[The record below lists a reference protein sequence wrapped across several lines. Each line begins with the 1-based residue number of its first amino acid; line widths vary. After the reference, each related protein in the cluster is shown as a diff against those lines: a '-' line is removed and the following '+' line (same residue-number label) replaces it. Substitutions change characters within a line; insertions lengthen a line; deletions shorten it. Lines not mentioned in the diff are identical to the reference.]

1 MPRRS
6 FCVWYNRSMKRYFI
20 IAIGDILISLPYVL
34 VMVPQ
39 GVINGG
45 VTSLS
50 MSMHRLPL
58 ADQLPVSFWVTIL
71 TALIALLCYLF
82 LGKDYFL
89 GSLFSCICY
98 VGSFDLFSAI
108 IPQSWIVHILRFS
121 PLSGILSGDASSAD
135 TAADVSAKSGLV
147 GDPSLLL
154 GLWIEITVA
163 AIIVGIGYYLCIH
176 AKASTVGMDTIAL
189 ILHEKNERIPIAPA
203 MYALNILIL
212 LLGLYTYG
220 IRSVICGIYF
230 AGIQALTLHILLL
243 SSDNPS

>member
-1 MPRRS
+1 MPQRS

-58 ADQLPVSFWVTIL
+58 ADQLPVSFWVTVL
-71 TALIALLCYLF
+71 TALIALLCFLF
-82 LGKDYFL
+82 LGKEYFL

-98 VGSFDLFSAI
+98 VGFFDLFSAVIPHSCLQYI
-108 IPQSWIVHILRFS
+108 IHFS
-121 PLSGILSGDASSAD
+121 P
-135 TAADVSAKSGLV
+135 AAHLLSAKASG
-147 GDPSLLL
+147 LL
-154 GLWIEITVA
+154 GLGIEITIA

-189 ILHEKNERIPIAPA
+189 ILHEKNEHIPIAPA

-220 IRSVICGIYF
+220 LRSVICGIFF
-230 AGIQALTLHILLL
+230 AGVQAGTLHVLLL
-243 SSDNPS
+243 ADANQNS

>member
-1 MPRRS
+1 
-6 FCVWYNRSMKRYFI
+6 MKRYII

-50 MSMHRLPL
+50 MSMHRLPFAEL
-58 ADQLPVSFWVTIL
+58 LPVSFWVTVL
-71 TALIALLCYLF
+71 TALIALLCFLF

-98 VGSFDLFSAI
+98 VGFFDLFSAV
-108 IPQSWIVHILRFS
+108 IPQSWLDVIVGFS
-121 PLSGILSGDASSAD
+121 P
-135 TAADVSAKSGLV
+135 VSKLL
-147 GDPSLLL
+147 PENQSLLL
-154 GLWIEITVA
+154 GLIIEIICA
-163 AIIVGIGYYLCIH
+163 AIVVGIGYYLCIH

-189 ILHEKNERIPIAPA
+189 ILHEKNGRIPIAPA
-203 MYALNILIL
+203 MYAMNILVL

-220 IRSVICGIYF
+220 IRSVLCGIFF
-230 AGIQALTLHILLL
+230 AGVQAGTLHVLLQKT
-243 SSDNPS
+243 DHE